1 MESVETITTILLFV
15 VFSRLLVIT
24 FRKFKDGYFSVAMP
38 AVAVMFVFLCFPI
51 VLDYTIG
58 RPNFIGFAG
67 FYQAMLSK
75 PAAIYYNL
83 YIIFVGLIFTRYIR
97 KSKEKQFVVT
107 PSYTNYISS
116 QIYNRRYLLWI
127 VMLLPIIAVAFS
139 YHPSEYLDY
148 KAIQLDHSIKF
159 KDTHVFVS
167 KATLLS
173 AIAGSLLIYYLK
185 RGKLSSILP
194 KYILYAVLLFIA
206 FWVDGKRGIWV
217 KYAFNLL
224 VFGWLLGKLKPG
236 PLLRRALIII
246 VVLINMVLLYGKD
259 FAEDV
264 ATSRDIYSSFR
275 INMGR
280 DQTIKFTMYREFV
293 ENKPILE
300 YRGQSFLF
308 DAFFYVPRAIWSKK
322 PYPYA
327 VYFVTSVL
335 NYPPEP
341 IGWSFTTCILE
352 EFISNFGIIGILLA
366 PLFLLW
372 ICKVGDRSP
381 NTITKFFA
389 IIVIVFFLFT
399 QLAAF
404 MPLFLVFLFLFL
416 KEKFKKKKKTIP
428 NYTASLNLT

>member
-1 MESVETITTILLFV
+1 MEQVETITTILLLFI
-15 VFSRLLVIT
+15 FLRLLIIT

-38 AVAVMFVFLCFPI
+38 LVAVMFVFLCLPI
-51 VLDYTIG
+51 ILDITIG
-58 RPNFIGFAG
+58 KPNFIGFAG
-67 FYQAMLSK
+67 FYQAMANRPTS
-75 PAAIYYNL
+75 IYYNL
-83 YIIFVGLIFTRYIR
+83 YIGFVGLIFTRYIK
-97 KSKEKQFVVT
+97 KSKQKQFVV
-107 PSYTNYISS
+107 STNYIST
-116 QIYNRRYLLWI
+116 QLYNKRYLLWI
-127 VMLLPIIAVAFS
+127 VMLLPIIAVAFANNS
-139 YHPSEYLDY
+139 AEYLEY
-148 KAIQLDHSIKF
+148 KASHLDHSIQF
-159 KDTHVFVS
+159 KDSHVFVS

-173 AIAGSLLIYYLK
+173 AMAGSFLIYYLN
-185 RGKLSSILP
+185 RGKGTSVVP
-194 KYILYAVLLFIA
+194 KYILYVILLFIT

-224 VFGWLLGKLKPG
+224 ISGWLLGKLKPG
-236 PLLRRALIII
+236 PLLKRALIII
-246 VVLINMVLLYGKD
+246 VVLVNMVLFYGKD

-264 ATSRDIYSSFR
+264 AASRDIYSSFR
-275 INMGR
+275 VNMGR

-293 ENKPILE
+293 VNQPILQ

-308 DAFFYVPRAIWSKK
+308 DAFFYVPRAIWAKK

-335 NYPPEP
+335 NLPPEP

-372 ICKVGDRSP
+372 ICKVGDKSA
-381 NTITKFFA
+381 NTVTKFFA
-389 IIVIVFFLFT
+389 IIVSVFFLFT